1 MKKLILIAL
10 LVHSVAFGQS
20 SEGQL
25 VFTEASFVHHSS
37 SGFSTKGTQ
46 HATCGFGYSNVIGV
60 QYSWI
65 SVFDNDQVIWSKKI
79 PQTNMYWY
87 NTSVRHLIN
96 SEDVVLFIEGTNT
109 ITSKHCYSLTRFN
122 YTSGDVVW
130 SKYVQ
135 FDDHMMGNYAFL
147 DAVEVNSQ
155 DEVIV
160 TISMNDYLYAAK
172 FSPTGDLIF
181 SKKINNIGDGYGKNP
196 GFSFTETS
204 DGGYI
209 GTAKNENNPTL
220 VKFNADLSIAWS
232 KIWSIEVYGQ
242 PRTALELSNGKFAIA
257 GVGDQAQRS
266 FIAIMD
272 QNGAVE
278 TYKTIQNQAGVYELD
293 YLSEMSE
300 NNLFAAGSGFCM
312 TIDMTTGL
320 VTEYNNLNVSQLK
333 LNLSGGVNVFDSYSS
348 TTLNTVSFSTLFNP
362 EESLCNPFQSN
373 SYYSSDVTI
382 APNQVTNTTFYV
394 VNMGELS
401 NYTLT
406 TEPLTVSLVSGCF
419 LSVDETMSISFDMY
433 PNPVSTDNQLTIQ
446 LRTNPLQGQ
455 AIQLT
460 DLSGAVIQQVQVE
473 NSTIEMT
480 IPKVAAGMYLI
491 NYLDQNNNII
501 ASRKLAV
508 N

>member
-1 MKKLILIAL
+1 MKKLILIAIL
-10 LVHSVAFGQS
+10 IHSVAFGQS

-25 VFTEASFVHHSS
+25 VFTEASFVHQSS

-87 NTSVRHLIN
+87 NTSVRHLSN

-109 ITSKHCYSLTRFN
+109 ITSKYCYSLTRFN

-160 TISMNDYLYAAK
+160 TNSMNDYLYAAK

-209 GTAKNENNPTL
+209 GTLKNENNPTL
-220 VKFNADLSIAWS
+220 VKLNPDLSIAWS
-232 KIWSIEVYGQ
+232 KIWSIESYSH
-242 PRTALELSNGKFAIA
+242 PRTTLELSNGKFAVA
-257 GVGDQAQRS
+257 GLGDQGC

-272 QNGAVE
+272 QNGVIE
-278 TYKTIQNQAGVYELD
+278 TYKTIQSQGGGYGLD

-300 NNLFAAGSGFCM
+300 NKLFAAGFGFCM

-320 VTEYNNLNVSQLK
+320 VTEYINAFGSQLNF
-333 LNLSGGVNVFDSYSS
+333 NLSGGVNLYEGYVNPI
-348 TTLNTVSFSTLFNP
+348 TPNTASFSTLFNP
-362 EESLCNPFQSN
+362 EESSCNPFQTA
-373 SYYSSDVTI
+373 SYYSADITLT
-382 APNQVTNTTFYV
+382 PNQVTNTTFYV
-394 VNMGELS
+394 VNMGDLS

-406 TEPLTVSLVSGCF
+406 TEPLSTTLVSGCF
-419 LSVDETMSISFDMY
+419 LSADEAMSISFDMY

-446 LRTNPLQGQ
+446 LRNNARSGES
-455 AIQLT
+455 IQLT
-460 DLSGAVIQQVQVE
+460 DLSGAVIQRVQVE
-473 NSTIEMT
+473 SSTVEMT
-480 IPKVAAGMYLI
+480 IPTVAAGMYLI
-491 NYLDQNNNII
+491 NYLDQNKNII